1 MPAAD
6 FGGLEKRRLVFI
18 GHDSGAPVGVIKQ
31 AYQVGLASL
40 LQSRDGGA
48 LEEEIRLEVL
58 GDLTDQVL
66 EGELAD
72 EQIGG
77 LLASP
82 DLTESHY
89 SWPVSVGVLDSTERE
104 EQLIDKYI

>member
-1 MPAAD
+1 MCHHGVD
-6 FGGLEKRRLVFI
+6 
-18 GHDSGAPVGVIKQ
+18 GAQVGVIKQ
-31 AYQVGLASL
+31 ADLVDLASL
-40 LQSRDGGA
+40 LQSHDGGA
-48 LEEEIRLEVL
+48 LETEISLDVL
-58 GDLTDQVL
+58 GDLTDQAL

-72 EQIGG
+72 QQLGG

-82 DLTESHY
+82 DRTESHY